1 MSVRLGIG
9 SLIFIAVKSSCLL
22 YFLVVSIVVLSI
34 LSCVQLSVSGGLNM
48 GDLEVSRVLM

>member
-9 SLIFIAVKSSCLL
+9 SLVFIAVKSSCLL